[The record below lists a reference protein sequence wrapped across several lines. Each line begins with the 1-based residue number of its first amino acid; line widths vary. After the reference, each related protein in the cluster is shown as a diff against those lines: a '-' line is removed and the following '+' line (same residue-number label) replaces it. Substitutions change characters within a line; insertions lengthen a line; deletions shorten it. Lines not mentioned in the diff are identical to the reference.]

1 MDCILLNYMAARP
14 AVRPATQRRLQM
26 AGPLFEH
33 PYYPIIYVRGYAG
46 TDSDIEDTVSDP
58 YMGFNFGSTRIR
70 TLWTGDTER
79 YYFES
84 PLVRLMK
91 DFKYSDVYSAGLNIT

>member
-1 MDCILLNYMAARP
+1 
-14 AVRPATQRRLQM
+14 M
-26 AGPLFEH
+26 AGARFEH

-58 YMGFNFGSTRIR
+58 YMGFNLGSTRIR

-84 PLVRLMK
+84 PLVRMMK
-91 DFKYSDVYSAGLNIT
+91 DFG

>member
-1 MDCILLNYMAARP
+1 MANGHITA
-14 AVRPATQRRLQM
+14 
-26 AGPLFEH
+26 

-46 TDSDIEDTVSDP
+46 TEGDIEDTVSDP
-58 YMGFNFGSTRIR
+58 YMGFNIGSTRIR

-84 PLVRLMK
+84 PPY
-91 DFKYSDVYSAGLNIT
+91 D

>member
-1 MDCILLNYMAARP
+1 
-14 AVRPATQRRLQM
+14 M
-26 AGPLFEH
+26 AGARFEH

-58 YMGFNFGSTRIR
+58 YMGFNLGSTRIR

-84 PLVRLMK
+84 PLVRLPAHPDTRMSK
-91 DFKYSDVYSAGLNIT
+91 AKAKPIDRIWFFPRL